1 MTPTLGI
8 VIPCFQSAPTIGR
21 ALNSIAGSIHQS
33 RINGAHLKIEV
44 ALALDGPDQP
54 LLDLL
59 GELALPFPI
68 SVETTPAR
76 RGIASA
82 RNSGVRLLETELITF
97 LDADDEITPHRIDAA
112 RKHQPGQVIIGGQQ
126 ITRDSPKGSAGA
138 KNPEPIDLGEHQL
151 SSMIIRREDFWAV
164 GALDERF
171 SLGDDWDFVI
181 RAKTYGLDIVQWPT
195 PFVVRHL
202 TGRNASGDHQGV
214 KSDYMKAVRK
224 HLRKASP
231 ND

>member
-1 MTPTLGI
+1 MTPALGI
-8 VIPCFQSAPTIGR
+8 VIPCFQSAPTIRR
-21 ALNSIAGSIHQS
+21 ALDSIARSIDQS
-33 RINGAHLKIEV
+33 STNGDPLDIEV
-44 ALALDGPDQP
+44 ALALDGPDQR
-54 LLDLL
+54 LEDLL
-59 GELALPFPI
+59 AEQTLPFPI
-68 SVETTPAR
+68 SVETIPTQ

-82 RNSGVRLLETELITF
+82 RNVGVHLLGTELITF
-97 LDADDEITPHRIDAA
+97 LDADDEITPYRIDAA
-112 RKHQPGQVIIGGQQ
+112 RTHQARQVIVGGQQ
-126 ITRDSPKGSAGA
+126 ITRDNAMGSEGA
-138 KNPEPIDLGEHQL
+138 EDRDPIDLGEHQL

-164 GALDERF
+164 GALDEGF

-202 TGRNASGDHQGV
+202 TGRNASGDHEGV